1 MSIHTLSYKM
11 TNWLIR
17 VNKYAFDNRAYLTK
31 ISTKDI
37 NKLCNNKSGSRIFI
51 IILFIISFVSTEMNT
66 GRFGIVRKLK
76 FLFKNKIK
84 TYQRN
89 FVPDQGSQ
97 NKLLVTKFE
106 VKNNRFIWI
115 VFLCYTKCN
124 LRNNQQAI

>member
-1 MSIHTLSYKM
+1 
-11 TNWLIR
+11 
-17 VNKYAFDNRAYLTK
+17 
-31 ISTKDI
+31 
-37 NKLCNNKSGSRIFI
+37 
-51 IILFIISFVSTEMNT
+51 MNT